1 MAAMSSRVSITA
13 PSGEAIVAHLSPGHD
28 DRVLVFVP
36 GFRSVCAGTKATWF
50 EERAVAAGLTYAR
63 FDFRGMG
70 ESDGV
75 FEETTIGREVEDLS
89 LVLDR
94 LGGAAVYLIGSS
106 LGAMVSVL
114 TAQRRPSQV
123 RGLVLIAP
131 AFDFFDRRRD
141 YLGSDG
147 LDEWRERGMVE
158 AIDQYTGEPYRLR
171 YDLIADGVARQQ
183 AVWDHGAPCPVRIF
197 HGMEDEAVPVTAA
210 ERFLR
215 EAPCPDCRLTTIDG
229 GDHRLLDHLPTIWAG
244 VEELLAQ

>member
-1 MAAMSSRVSITA
+1 MSSRLSITA
-13 PSGEAIVAHLSPGHD
+13 PSGERVVAHLSPGSD
-28 DRVLVFVP
+28 PRTVVFVP

-50 EERAVAAGLTYAR
+50 EGRAVRAGLTYAR

-70 ESDGV
+70 ESDGL
-75 FEETTIGREVEDLS
+75 FEETTIGREVEDLG
-89 LVLDR
+89 LVLHQ
-94 LGGAAVYLIGSS
+94 LGTAPVYLIGSS

-114 TAQRRPSQV
+114 TAQAQQSQV

-141 YLGSDG
+141 YLGTDG
-147 LDEWRERGMVE
+147 LAEWREHGIVE
-158 AIDQYTGEPYRLR
+158 AVDQYTGEPYRLR

-197 HGMEDEAVPVTAA
+197 HGTEDEAVPVGASQ
-210 ERFLR
+210 RFLR
-215 EAPCPDCRLTTIDG
+215 EAPCPDCRLTVIDG

-244 VEELLAQ
+244 VEELRAR